1 MQRVASFLLFVLI
14 GGCAAPPRLLQRPPE
29 PQARF
34 LSASPY
40 PGLKRQIDGFL
51 PDTLFPPSNAAIRIA
66 SLRSGEILY
75 DLNPRLTFHP
85 ASNQKLF
92 TSAAAIGTLG
102 PGYTFTTR
110 ALIDTASPPR
120 IYVRGS
126 GDPLLATADIDSLA
140 ATIAAALP
148 PGLTWTLAGDVF
160 LFDDVQKGPGWTW
173 DDEPDPTVMFI
184 SPLSLNGNA
193 IEVRVRPGRTNG
205 DSVLV
210 TTDPPTKYVTIES
223 SAVTSVDSSHS
234 SLQISRKWR
243 ERTNT
248 LTVAGYL
255 RPADTLRSEIVSIL
269 GPEWY
274 TLAVLREHLESR
286 GILCA
291 GMVLDTVP
299 PAAREVARF
308 SHRLDSVLTYM
319 NRVSDNLSAENILKT
334 MAAERFGPPGTTD
347 LGAEIVNAYLAGLG
361 LDTTRVVIAD
371 GSGISRYDL
380 TSAETIV
387 ALLVAMTHQQAL
399 YPLWYNTLPV
409 AGVNGT
415 LSHRMKGTP
424 AESNVRAKTGTLQGL
439 SSLSGYVTDADGEQL
454 VFSIL
459 MQHYPRSAR
468 AYRQVQDRIASFLAE
483 LRRSQF

>member
-1 MQRVASFLLFVLI
+1 MQRIVPFILAVAI
-14 GGCAAPPRLLQRPPE
+14 AGCASSPRLLQRPPE
-29 PQARF
+29 APARF

-40 PGLKRQIDGFL
+40 PELKRQIDALL

-66 SLRSGEILY
+66 SLASGEILY
-75 DLNPRLTFHP
+75 DLNPGLTFNP

-92 TSAAAIGTLG
+92 TSAAALGTLG

-110 ALIDTASPPR
+110 ALIDTAFPPR

-126 GDPLLATADIDSLA
+126 GDPLLATSDIDSLA
-140 ATIAAALP
+140 SAIAAALP
-148 PGLTWTLAGDVF
+148 PGRTWTLAGDVF
-160 LFDDVQKGPGWTW
+160 LFDDIQKGPGWTW
-173 DDEPDPTVMFI
+173 DDEPDPTGMFI

-193 IEVRVRPGRTNG
+193 IEVLVRPGGG
-205 DSVLV
+205 DSVQV

-223 SAVTSVDSSHS
+223 SAVTTTDSSRS
-234 SLQISRKWR
+234 SVQISRKWR
-243 ERTNT
+243 EHTNT

-255 RPADTLRSEIVSIL
+255 RPVDSLRSEFVSIL

-286 GILCA
+286 GIQCA
-291 GMVLDTVP
+291 GMVLDSVP
-299 PAAREVARF
+299 PAAQEVARR

-319 NRVSDNLSAENILKT
+319 NRTSDNLSAENILKT
-334 MAAERFGPPGTTD
+334 MAAERFGPPGTTE
-347 LGAEIVNAYLAGLG
+347 LGVALVTASMAGMG
-361 LDTTRVVIAD
+361 VDTTRIVIAD
-371 GSGISRYDL
+371 GSGVSRYNL
-380 TSAETIV
+380 TSPEAVV
-387 ALLVAMTHQQAL
+387 ALLAAMARQEAL
-399 YPLWYNTLPV
+399 FPVWYNTLPV

-415 LSHRMKGTP
+415 LSNRMKGTP
-424 AESNVRAKTGTLQGL
+424 AEANVRAKTGTLQGV

-459 MQHYPRSAR
+459 MQHYPRASR
-468 AYRQVQDRIASFLAE
+468 AYRQVQDRIASFLAA